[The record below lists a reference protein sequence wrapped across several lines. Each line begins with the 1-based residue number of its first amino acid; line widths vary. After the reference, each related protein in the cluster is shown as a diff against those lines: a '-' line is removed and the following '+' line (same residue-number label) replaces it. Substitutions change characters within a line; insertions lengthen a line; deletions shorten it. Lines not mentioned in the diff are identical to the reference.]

1 MRLKRYRIHG
11 YKNLTAPVEL
21 DELGP
26 INVLHGDNNVGKSNV
41 LQSMEWL
48 FELLGCDL
56 KPVGA
61 HAAGE
66 FVGPIVSGSPLGKR
80 LEAEQIFNLLSPVPI
95 VWEIILEIA
104 SADLVAVGAQSP
116 DAFELCLRAT
126 LRRQSTDYEFSASV
140 GDASLMSGGSID
152 TLRKSIA
159 RGFSRS
165 SDRRA
170 AAFSLV
176 DTGRRTRSDAGEADT
191 PRGDMVPQSQIVGLF
206 DAREAF
212 EPHLR
217 APWDSFQRAM
227 ESLTE
232 TLDGGRIIVSYE
244 RQTQRARMLW
254 ERGDTRIPVS
264 LLGSGFQQVIALVAR
279 LANTNAP
286 LVAVEEPELNLRYTL
301 QLTLRDVLEALVG
314 GERGVRQLFVTSH
327 SPAFETGDHFYWMAA
342 GPHGP
347 TVTRRPVSAAAEATA
362 MQALLRVPE
371 GSAPTAY
378 VTTDGLTRVPESVAR
393 ALGLEGGGAVYFHRP
408 APDGPYQ
415 FLSEQEFFALWP
427 TETTTE
433 SNS

>member
-21 DELGP
+21 DALGP

-48 FELLGCDL
+48 FELLGSGMKAREVTNDVAFEL
-56 KPVGA
+56 
-61 HAAGE
+61 
-66 FVGPIVSGSPLGKR
+66 PIVSGSTYGKR
-80 LEAEQIFNLLSPVPI
+80 FEEEQVFNLRSPIPV
-95 VWEIILEIA
+95 VWEVALEIE
-104 SADLVAVGAQSP
+104 SADLSAMGVHP
-116 DAFELCLRAT
+116 PEAFEVCLRAT
-126 LRRQSTDYEFSASV
+126 LVKQSATYMFSASF
-140 GDASLMSGGSID
+140 GDPHPVPSPLLD
-152 TLRKSIA
+152 TLPAVVA

-165 SDRRA
+165 TDRRA

-176 DTGRRTRSDAGEADT
+176 DTWRRTRSDAGEADS

-227 ESLTE
+227 ESLAE

-286 LVAVEEPELNLRYTL
+286 LVAIEEPELNLRYTL
-301 QLTLRDVLEALVG
+301 QLTLRDVLKALVG

-327 SPAFETGDHFYWMAA
+327 SPAFETGDHFYWMAV

-347 TVTRRPVSAAAEATA
+347 TVTRRSVSVAAEATA
-362 MQALLRVPE
+362 MQALLQVPE
-371 GSAPTAY
+371 GRAPTAY
-378 VTTDGLTRVPESVAR
+378 VTSEGLTRVPQSVSR

-415 FLSEQEFFALWP
+415 FLSEREFFALWP
-427 TETTTE
+427 TETTE
-433 SNS
+433 SRS